1 MATTAIEDKIKAAA
15 EKLAKLKDA
24 KRKAEVRQRSAE
36 SKAKRDADH
45 RRKILLGAYL
55 LNKMSKDEKTA
66 EKVKV
71 ALGEY
76 LQADRD
82 RALFDLP
89 PKAEQAASSTS

>member
-1 MATTAIEDKIKAAA
+1 MATTAIEDKIKAAS

-24 KRKAEVRQRSAE
+24 KRKAEARQRSAE

-55 LNKMSKDEKTA
+55 LNKMSGDEKTA
-66 EKVKV
+66 DKVK
-71 ALGEY
+71 AGLDGY

-82 RALFDLP
+82 RALFGLQ
-89 PKAEQAASSTS
+89 PKANQGASSPA